1 MVVIIGCFKKTIVS
15 FVRELWLNVR
25 MTIQKTDA
33 IAVLGG
39 SKRDA
44 ASALGVSYQAIDK
57 WPETLSNKVADRV
70 LAAWARRNVKNL
82 PGPFRAAKQK
92 PASR

>member
-82 PGPFRAAKQK
+82 PGPFRTAKQK
-92 PASR
+92 PTSR